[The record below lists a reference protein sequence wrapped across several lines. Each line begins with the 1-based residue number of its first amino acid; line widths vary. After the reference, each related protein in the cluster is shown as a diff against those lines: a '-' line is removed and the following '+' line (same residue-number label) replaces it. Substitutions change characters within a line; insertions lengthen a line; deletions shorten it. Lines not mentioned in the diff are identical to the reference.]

1 MPESSV
7 WTLCRPRVL
16 LQVFHVV
23 TRNRNSLP
31 VERCFAGLKKAPIDT
46 GATISMIL
54 RIGPSNFRMFTT
66 SPTIWKIWKDHKKG
80 NSVEATLIVQLST
93 AIFLPVSMS
102 PMSPCRP
109 VAPVGAE
116 WRTHLSVFD
125 GGWHDLSVG
134 LCGRVLV
141 CRCVCRRGIP
151 GIQSS

>member
-80 NSVEATLIVQLST
+80 EFSGSNSHRSVEHSD
-93 AIFLPVSMS
+93 FS
-102 PMSPCRP
+102 PGFDVADVALSPCRP
-109 VAPVGAE
+109 VA
-116 WRTHLSVFD
+116 R
-125 GGWHDLSVG
+125 
-134 LCGRVLV
+134 
-141 CRCVCRRGIP
+141 
-151 GIQSS
+151 